1 MSHLYE
7 AVSGKRTAAETKQLM
22 TGVSLIARQDANFR
36 VVRSDGAELLIPRDS
51 ERGQRM
57 FSCMEKLER
66 QARNMVGDDLG
77 NYIKSLD
84 ALVIEGNSVI
94 LRHSGEE
101 RVTVPLPSNQP
112 WLPVSLK
119 ELRLKNIRLR
129 IEEGAE
135 NDVHRIR
142 EIDGIVTVVNSAGI
156 DLAIEPREFWRYKDK
171 RGRTHIVFG
180 IKSLIPEPV
189 RHLLHMPEVMRVNF
203 TVRKRKHQDHQ
214 QT

>member
-1 MSHLYE
+1 MASIAHTIAVLAIAFWGATLPCRADEAELRWPSELTGGSQTMSHLYE
-7 AVSGKRTAAETKQLM
+7 AVSGKRTAKDTKQLM

-36 VVRSDGAELLIPRDS
+36 VVRSDGAEMLIPRDS

-66 QARNMVGDDLG
+66 QARKMVGDDLG

-84 ALVIEGNSVI
+84 ALVIEGNSVV

-101 RVTVPLPSNQP
+101 RVTVPLPTNQP

-129 IEEGAE
+129 LEEGAE
-135 NDVHRIR
+135 NDVHRIKD
-142 EIDGIVTVVNSAGI
+142 IDGIVAVVNSAGI
-156 DLAIEPREFWRYKDK
+156 DLAIEPRELSCSM
-171 RGRTHIVFG
+171 I
-180 IKSLIPEPV
+180 
-189 RHLLHMPEVMRVNF
+189 
-203 TVRKRKHQDHQ
+203 
-214 QT
+214 